1 MKKNANQHHLL
12 SPVEVDSVS
21 FSLSLFPSLNGMSIV
36 TLPPS
41 LLPFLLPSLLPSQGL
56 LPSLSFLLSLS
67 PLSQTP
73 FSLVSLSLFVS
84 LCLLSLFHSLFVCQA
99 PSRVFSLPSSL
110 LQVPFLLLTLPSF
123 LPPTHSPTCANADSI
138 FR

>member
-21 FSLSLFPSLNGMSIV
+21 FSLSLFPMSIV

-73 FSLVSLSLFVS
+73 FSLVSLSLFV
-84 LCLLSLFHSLFVCQA
+84 CQA

>member
-21 FSLSLFPSLNGMSIV
+21 FSLSLFPMSIV

-41 LLPFLLPSLLPSQGL
+41 LLPFLLPSL